1 MEARRAN
8 VGGRLAVVTGGGRG
22 IGRAITLRLVK
33 AGWACLIA
41 GLDRDDLE
49 ETAARA
55 NCSGTG
61 VLTHECDV
69 ATTEGR
75 QSLTRCA
82 ESTVSQLRLLVNCAA
97 RSTGM
102 PLFNQSAEVWR
113 AELDTNLVAVSLL
126 SSWAIEQM
134 KRSGGTVINIG
145 SVYGSLGL
153 NSMLYQGVY
162 PQGGSDGPVRSPAY
176 HASKGGLAALTREL
190 AVVAGPWNVR
200 VNTVSPGLIKTPERE
215 VSPEREA
222 LFDESTPLRR
232 LGQPDDVAAVVEFLA
247 SDAASFVTGAEWV
260 VDGGWSIW

>member
-1 MEARRAN
+1 MDPGSEN
-8 VGGRLAVVTGGGRG
+8 VGGTLAIVTGGGRG
-22 IGRAITLRLVK
+22 IGRAITLRLIK
-33 AGWACLIA
+33 AGWVCVIA

-55 NCSGTG
+55 NSSGGG
-61 VLTHECDV
+61 VLTHECDL

-75 QSLTRCA
+75 QSLAHIA
-82 ESTVSQLRLLVNCAA
+82 ESTASQLRLLVNCAA

-102 PLFNQSAEVWR
+102 PLFKQSAEVWR
-113 AELDTNLVAVSLL
+113 AELDTNLIAVSML

-134 KRSGGTVINIG
+134 KSSGGTVINIG

-153 NSMLYQGVY
+153 NSTLYQGIY
-162 PQGGSDGPVRSPAY
+162 PQDGSDGPVRSPAY

-200 VNTVSPGLIKTPERE
+200 VNTVSPGMIKTPERE
-215 VSPEREA
+215 VSSEREA
-222 LFDESTPLRR
+222 RFGESTPLRR